1 MPLIER
7 ADNMKNVIGN
17 IRNIIRSIYKRIKSS
32 YGKMNGLS
40 SCSHCGLAWNVVN
53 GEHIP
58 YTARS
63 PEFSHSSMFPICIE
77 CFDKLDSDQIFN
89 YCQELVN
96 RWKESDVDM
105 DIVMYNIKC
114 MKMPIVDEKDVRH
127 SSMSEK

>member
-1 MPLIER
+1 
-7 ADNMKNVIGN
+7 MKNVIGD

-53 GEHIP
+53 GKNIP
-58 YTARS
+58 YTARL
-63 PEFSHSSMFPICIE
+63 PEFSDRSMFPI

-96 RWKESDVDM
+96 RWKESEHDLHVDT
-105 DIVMYNIKC
+105 DIIMYNIKC
-114 MKMPIVDEKDVRH
+114 MKMPLVDEKDVKIR
-127 SSMSEK
+127 SYGT